1 MMTQKLANLS
11 ADQIA
16 VGDKLP
22 TLTVPVTP
30 TTIVMGASASRD
42 YQPQHHDHEWC
53 IRVGLP
59 GIVMNTP
66 NQAGWMSRYITEWAG
81 PMARLGRMKFRM
93 RSSICP
99 GDLLQISGEVMRITL
114 DRTGCSWVDVN
125 VEAKVGDRLATA
137 TTVTVAL
144 PSEQGGEN
152 PWKRK
157 ADRWLLAELAPLEDE
172 ARK

>member
-1 MMTQKLANLS
+1 MMGRTMKTLS
-11 ADQIA
+11 ADRIA
-16 VGDKLP
+16 VGDRLP
-22 TLTVPVTP
+22 VLKVPVTP

-66 NQAGWMSRYITEWAG
+66 NQAGWMSRYITDWAG
-81 PMARLGRMKFRM
+81 PTARLGRMKFRM

-99 GDLLQISGEVMRITL
+99 GDALEISGEVMRITT
-114 DRTGCSWVDVN
+114 DRAGCSWVDVN
-125 VEAKVGDRLATA
+125 VEAKAGDRLATA
-137 TTVTVAL
+137 TMVTVAL

-152 PWKRK
+152 PWNRK
-157 ADRWLLAELAPLEDE
+157 ADRWLLAELEPYDE
-172 ARK
+172 ARG